1 MIDIYCS
8 YTQLMDPEL
17 LIPNPRNPNQHSD
30 KQINLLAKIIKA
42 QGWRAPITI
51 SKRSGFVV
59 RGHGRL
65 AAALSLGLI
74 EVPVDIQE
82 YESDAAE
89 FADLIADNRLAEL
102 SNIDNSLLVELLKET
117 DDYASFTG
125 FNDKEI
131 DKLVSEAECLADN
144 GKEDNFD
151 AAAAAESIKEPI
163 TQEGDMWL
171 LGSHRLYCGDS
182 TEKESAEILMENE
195 KADMVFTDPPYNV
208 NYEGKTKEKL
218 TIKNDHMEEDNF
230 NMFLYKAFSV
240 VNSVLKNGGVFY
252 ICHADS
258 YGFNFRE
265 AVRLSGLTL
274 RQCIIWVKNNMVMG
288 RQDYQWKHEPI
299 LYGWKEGGPH
309 YFCGGRKQTT
319 VIDKH
324 IPLEISKTDSGFI
337 LNFKTDLYDVNVK
350 VPKFEVVDQG
360 KEVFDTVWRFNKPLS
375 NHMHPTMKPVAL
387 CARGILNSSRK
398 GEIVFEPFAG
408 SGSTLIACE
417 QTGRRCRAI
426 ELDAGFCDV
435 IIKRYINWVGRSS
448 DVYLIRNSEK
458 LAYSS
463 L

>member
-1 MIDIYCS
+1 
-8 YTQLMDPEL
+8 MDPEL

-89 FADLIADNRLAEL
+89 YADLIADNRLAEL

-218 TIKNDHMEEDNF
+218 TIKNDHM
-230 NMFLYKAFSV
+230 
-240 VNSVLKNGGVFY
+240 
-252 ICHADS
+252 
-258 YGFNFRE
+258 
-265 AVRLSGLTL
+265 
-274 RQCIIWVKNNMVMG
+274 
-288 RQDYQWKHEPI
+288 
-299 LYGWKEGGPH
+299 
-309 YFCGGRKQTT
+309 
-319 VIDKH
+319 
-324 IPLEISKTDSGFI
+324 
-337 LNFKTDLYDVNVK
+337 
-350 VPKFEVVDQG
+350 
-360 KEVFDTVWRFNKPLS
+360 
-375 NHMHPTMKPVAL
+375 HPTMKPVAL

-426 ELDAGFCDV
+426 ELDPVYCDV